1 MKFETRVKTI
11 IVAPVGEPMLSEKAT
26 EISIEDQGAGEYIV
40 ISQCHGGASQS
51 IMLDPGA
58 ELDQVLA
65 AARRLARGCQ

>member
-1 MKFETRVKTI
+1 MTHKTRIKTI
-11 IVAPVGEPMLSEKAT
+11 VVAPIGEPMFSEKAT
-26 EISIEDQGAGEYIV
+26 EISIEDEGDGEYIV
-40 ISQCHGGASQS
+40 ISQCHGGERQS